1 MTTYNELAGLRVN
14 YLGSDPTLNT
24 GNEGQVWYNST
35 SGTLKSL
42 VQIKAW
48 SAGSN
53 MSTARYDLSG
63 AGTQTAGL
71 AFAGSTGT
79 RSNATEEY
87 SGYTWSTGGNYPIS
101 VSILMVGKFSKIQ
114 KQLFKELFRKIFP
127 HF

>member
-48 SAGSN
+48 SAGGN
-53 MSTARYDLSG
+53 MGTARYRLG
-63 AGTQTAGL
+63 GCGTQTAGL
-71 AFAGSTGT
+71 AIGGQVSGGGYTT
-79 RSNATEEY
+79 ATEEW
-87 SGYTWSTGGNYPIS
+87 SGTVASTQTVT
-101 VSILMVGKFSKIQ
+101 VS
-114 KQLFKELFRKIFP
+114 
-127 HF
+127 